1 MGMGGRLVRRGG
13 DEPGMGPQPYMN
25 NGGRWQHIASDA
37 EVRRAMKDRES
48 EIIEAPIV
56 GITFMV
62 SYSTLTVL
70 RAGAMGG
77 DVRNVEGGWVYQND
91 IALRLD
97 VQEMRTLGAINK

>member
-1 MGMGGRLVRRGG
+1 MGGQLIRRGG
-13 DEPGMGPQPYMN
+13 DAPGVGPQPHMN
-25 NGGRWQHIASDA
+25 NGGRWHHIASDA
-37 EVRRAMKDRES
+37 ETRRAMKDTTS

-62 SYSTLTVL
+62 SYATLTIL

-77 DVRNVEGGWVYQND
+77 DVRNVEGGWVYHND

-97 VQEMRTLGAINK
+97 TQELRQLGAISR

>member
-1 MGMGGRLVRRGG
+1 MTRGQLIRRGG
-13 DEPGMGPQPYMN
+13 DSPGMGPQPHMN
-25 NGGRWQHIASDA
+25 NGGRWDHIASDT
-37 EVRRAMKDRES
+37 EIRRAMKDTNS

-62 SYSTLTVL
+62 SYATLTII

-77 DVRNVEGGWVYQND
+77 DVRNIEGGWVYHND

-97 VQEMRTLGAINK
+97 TQELRRVGEISR